1 MVVVVVITII
11 IIVVVIIIIV
21 ELFISNKYY
30 CWRGQARVMATGL
43 KSVTFRVGNA
53 HFPFFTHK
61 IFIPVQ
67 VKP

>member
-1 MVVVVVITII
+1 MVVVVV
-11 IIVVVIIIIV
+11 VVVVVV

-30 CWRGQARVMATGL
+30 CWRGQAWVMAAGL
-43 KSVTFRVGNA
+43 KSVTFLVGNA

-61 IFIPVQ
+61 IFIPVR